1 MEDKDKLLI
10 EKYINSDEE
19 LKKYVEE
26 HILFEKQLEEL
37 SKKPYLT
44 QEEEIKQKKLKK
56 LKLAGRD
63 TIETLLKKYR

>member
-1 MEDKDKLLI
+1 MEEKDKLLI
-10 EKYINSDEE
+10 EKHINSDEE

-26 HILFEKQLEEL
+26 HILYEKQLDEL
-37 SKKPYLT
+37 NKKPFLT

-63 TIETLLKKYR
+63 SIEMLLKKYR

>member
-1 MEDKDKLLI
+1 MEEKDKILI
-10 EKYINSDEE
+10 EKHLNSDEE
-19 LKKYVEE
+19 LKKHFEE
-26 HILFEKQLEEL
+26 HILFEKQLDEL

-63 TIETLLKKYR
+63 SIETLLKKYR